1 MTSLITIKNLTK
13 EYSKNQ
19 INFKSIFLTK
29 KKNLFNALDNINLEI
44 NTGEKLAFLGKNGSG
59 KSTLLKI
66 ISRITL
72 PSCGESVLNG
82 KIISMLETGFGFAPE
97 LTARENILINS
108 SILGAE
114 KEIIDEKL
122 EIIFDFAEL
131 KDFMDVP
138 IKRFSTGM
146 EARLGFSM
154 GIFLPSEILLL
165 DELLATIDGNFR
177 EKCINKLASPKFL
190 KTLIF
195 VSHNLDLV
203 KRICTKGAVLHKG
216 KLVFSGN
223 IEDSIF
229 NYKEY
234 LNKN

>member
-72 PSCGESVLNG
+72 PSSGEIVLNG

-97 LTARENILINS
+97 LTAKENILINS

-177 EKCINKLASPKFL
+177 EKCINKLARDRKS
-190 KTLIF
+190 
-195 VSHNLDLV
+195 VV
-203 KRICTKGAVLHKG
+203 
-216 KLVFSGN
+216 
-223 IEDSIF
+223 
-229 NYKEY
+229 
-234 LNKN
+234 